1 MQVPFSIRFICTCFN
16 SSLLIASSGQIG
28 SCRTVSWLRRH
39 GTDLGVKTKWRI
51 CTQLLEIFGDILDIR
66 LPVELSWTW
75 PVTHW
80 RKDIRSICYPTE
92 QKSRSFRIEL
102 FSHSINNDNIT
113 FLFLSFLDSFD
124 RYYSI
129 FKLSFQQQK
138 SLKVRHQRILDAIP
152 FYKNI
157 PSSVT
162 KSSKYGLCF

>member
-16 SSLLIASSGQIG
+16 SSLLIASSDQIG

-102 FSHSINNDNIT
+102 FSHSINNVTIFIFVFSGWRWIVLIVIILFSNFRSNNKKVT
-113 FLFLSFLDSFD
+113 TSTNFRRNPFL
-124 RYYSI
+124 
-129 FKLSFQQQK
+129 
-138 SLKVRHQRILDAIP
+138 
-152 FYKNI
+152 
-157 PSSVT
+157 
-162 KSSKYGLCF
+162 